1 MDIARPVFNIYHNKL
16 AIAVDWY
23 VQEAP
28 SSGSHYGAVGSSGS
42 AGSAAVGEGALT
54 PIVEPSQRFGKAF
67 IFTVFPQLNDC

>member
-23 VQEAP
+23 VQVAP

-42 AGSAAVGEGALT
+42 VGSAGVGEGALT
-54 PIVEPSQRFGKAF
+54 PIAEPSQQFGKPF
-67 IFTVFPQLNDC
+67 LITVF